1 MNKER
6 YPVTFSP
13 EVLQKLLEVT
23 ERVGR
28 LEGVQLVRP
37 VPKLREKNRAGSVR
51 GSTGIEGNRCTLGEV
66 EAIARGDPVMASKKD
81 VLEVRNALAAYGE
94 LRDYEPFEVES
105 LLRAHARMM
114 GGGLMLGA
122 GHFRREPVE
131 VYVTEDRTR
140 EMPPWKT
147 VEPSMRGLFE
157 YLKLGGDPLLLKAVR
172 FHFEFVNIHPFT
184 DGNGRVARLWQ
195 TRLLMEVHPIF
206 EYLDIEAMV
215 FERRAEYYE
224 KIRNSQDAG
233 DAEGF
238 VCFILDQI
246 VRSLT
251 RLWEACGSLANRWD
265 RRLDGARERF
275 VREPFSRKAYLQL
288 FKTITPVTA
297 SRDLKSG
304 VDAGL
309 LIREGDKRTAVYRFV
324 NREVMT

>member
-1 MNKER
+1 
-6 YPVTFSP
+6 
-13 EVLQKLLEVT
+13 
-23 ERVGR
+23 
-28 LEGVQLVRP
+28 
-37 VPKLREKNRAGSVR
+37 
-51 GSTGIEGNRCTLGEV
+51 
-66 EAIARGDPVMASKKD
+66 
-81 VLEVRNALAAYGE
+81 
-94 LRDYEPFEVES
+94 
-105 LLRAHARMM
+105 
-114 GGGLMLGA
+114 
-122 GHFRREPVE
+122 
-131 VYVTEDRTR
+131 
-140 EMPPWKT
+140 
-147 VEPSMRGLFE
+147 MRGLFE